1 MRPLMEN
8 AFSHGYKVAAVDA
21 FNDWDAARFG
31 VLAGTASAFDFF
43 KTGDF
48 GGVLKEYEKL
58 PQGFREDPILFCAPV
73 EYDCA
78 ILQKARTQRD
88 VLNPK
93 TRIIEKCRDLSFWAE
108 MAPGGGEGITMP
120 ETSLAKPKNPYG
132 WIAKNLKS
140 AGGTGIARLTV
151 DDDMCNSN
159 GIYYQRLVEGESIG
173 AVFLSMQDGR
183 SRLIGIARHITGESL
198 FRQKE
203 FLFGGM
209 VYPAAVRGDAVD
221 GETLKAIERFGR
233 AVSMAS
239 GMWGW
244 WGADFIVNR
253 NKVYFLEINPRPTA
267 SLELVAIA
275 HGLDIVGIQAQA
287 MASARGE
294 TGAARKWPVE
304 LLPEPEEHFATAV
317 IYADKDIR
325 VIDQQRWFDMWARD
339 IPAEGR
345 TVKKG
350 EPALSFYSK
359 GPNADECML
368 EIREKA
374 KIFYEGV

>member
-1 MRPLMEN
+1 MEN

-58 PQGFREDPILFCAPV
+58 PQEFFKDPVLFCAPV

-78 ILQKARTQRD
+78 FLEKARTRRD

-108 MAPGGGEGITMP
+108 MAPSQGEEGEGIILP
-120 ETSLAKPKNPYG
+120 ETSLAKPENPYG
-132 WIAKNLKS
+132 WIAKNLNS
-140 AGGTGIARLTV
+140 AGGTGISKLT
-151 DDDMCNSN
+151 DEDYLSN
-159 GIYYQRLVEGESIG
+159 CYAKYNQRYYQRLVEGESIG
-173 AVFLSMQDGR
+173 AVFLSLLDGH
-183 SRLIGIARHITGESL
+183 SRLMGVTRHITGERS

-209 VYPAAVRGDAVD
+209 IYPASVGGDVVDSEAVR
-221 GETLKAIERFGR
+221 AIESFGR
-233 AVSMAS
+233 AVSGAS
-239 GMWGW
+239 GIWGW

-253 NKVYFLEINPRPTA
+253 EKVYLLEINPRPTA

-287 MASARGE
+287 QPQARTSACE
-294 TGAARKWPVE
+294 WENKK
-304 LLPEPEEHFATAV
+304 LPEPEGYFATAV

-325 VIDQQRWFDMWARD
+325 VSDQQRWFDMWARD

-368 EIREKA
+368 KIREKA
-374 KIFYEGV
+374 TIFYEGV